1 MDVQGTAHAQSGKG
15 MWDLQGARVL
25 LQLYMVAGCPSISET
40 VNSLS

>member
-1 MDVQGTAHAQSGKG
+1 MRKVEKDV
-15 MWDLQGARVL
+15 DLLGARVL